1 MPWVISSLHVSIG
14 LLPPSQPW
22 ESGKSSPRSSSSI
35 PITRALSVPRDME
48 LHATLEASW
57 ESHNRRC
64 SHSGLRTCSLYGT
77 LPLLPVMVMSVPA
90 AYSRPVRLRSQ
101 KEVGIGNMSQN
112 ASKSCSRMV
121 FWGRGQ
127 QGIAAHDRMLYQSLA
142 E

>member
-1 MPWVISSLHVSIG
+1 MDLGYSS
-14 LLPPSQPW
+14 QQ
-22 ESGKSSPRSSSSI
+22 
-35 PITRALSVPRDME
+35 
-48 LHATLEASW
+48 
-57 ESHNRRC
+57 
-64 SHSGLRTCSLYGT
+64 
-77 LPLLPVMVMSVPA
+77 SVPA